1 MKKCWWVG
9 CMMIAAVFMSGCS
22 ELIPKA
28 PELPSFYILNGA
40 IPEDLPVENESLKSQ
55 VSQAEQ
61 KDKSA
66 FPATL
71 VVNLSTAA
79 AGFDSARMVYSRVP
93 YKLEYF
99 AHSQW
104 IDTPARMLTPLI
116 IKTLKAKSHFS
127 AVILAPGTA
136 STNYL
141 LDTQIIRLQQD
152 FFSPQSRE
160 RFTLRATLI
169 DNAKHTV
176 IFVHELDTV
185 ITAKTNDPY
194 AGVVAANEA
203 VDVLLEQLAVFCNEA
218 LMNDQQ

>member
-1 MKKCWWVG
+1 
-9 CMMIAAVFMSGCS
+9 MIATSLISGCS

-28 PELPSFYILNGA
+28 PTLPSFYILNGA
-40 IPEDLPVENESLKSQ
+40 IPENRSVENDSLKAQASQ
-55 VSQAEQ
+55 VEQ
-61 KDKSA
+61 KDKSS

-116 IKTLKAKSHFS
+116 INKLKAKSHFS
-127 AVILAPGTA
+127 AVTLAPSTA

-152 FFSPQSRE
+152 FFSAQSRE

-169 DNAKHTV
+169 DNAKHKV
-176 IFVHELDTV
+176 IFAHEFDTV
-185 ITAKTNDPY
+185 INAKTNDPY
-194 AGVVAANEA
+194 AGVVAANVA
-203 VDVLLEQLAVFCNEA
+203 VEILLEQLAVFCNEA
-218 LMNDQQ
+218 LMNYQ